1 MSGASS
7 ELRLNSSEPPPAPFL
22 VHSVSGPPGTALAA
36 FLAGR
41 CHFYGE
47 YLRPLVGPFD
57 FVVADVSAPDG
68 STKELAD
75 DLPAGEARAEGLAV
89 RLRRQGIHL
98 ERGEP
103 RTLRSPRQL
112 ESLCYSRGRSSL
124 AMIRADFSLVT
135 EMQVGAWF
143 QGGWRGRLVRRVFL
157 RVPWLATCLRILVRR
172 PGLLRTTADVW
183 FWAGVRRE
191 ASSREWRRLTRSSYV
206 ALCYHRLAGKNVEGE
221 EELDVAPRHFERQMR
236 ALRILRFHPLSPSEL
251 HAFHA
256 DPTAVLP
263 RRRYVVT
270 ADDAYAD
277 TVVELERNARLRAQ
291 VFAPTA
297 LIDEASASPRQT
309 RFANWEMLNR
319 ARAAGVAVGSHSR
332 HHVSL
337 TGLDARVLSDEI
349 SGSLRDLKRSLPDA
363 ISVLAYPY
371 GNCDEAVREATST
384 AGYEAAF
391 TTSAGRNGA
400 GTDRWC
406 LHRIGIQARN
416 TLPAFL
422 WKVVTGEPLPGR
434 WERRLVARET
444 AASRRRGRRE

>member
-7 ELRLNSSEPPPAPFL
+7 RPRPNSSEPSAAPFL
-22 VHSVSGPPGTALAA
+22 VQSISGPPRTALAA

-41 CHFYGE
+41 YHFHGE
-47 YLRPLVGPFD
+47 YLRPLVGPFE
-57 FVVADVSAPDG
+57 VIVADVSIPDG
-68 STKELAD
+68 SPTELAD
-75 DLPAGEARAEGLAV
+75 DLPAGEARAEALAV
-89 RLRRQGIHL
+89 RLRRRGMHF

-103 RTLRSPRQL
+103 RALHSPRQL

-124 AMIRADFSLVT
+124 LMIRADSSLVT

-143 QGGWRGRLVRRVFL
+143 QGGWRGRLVRRMFL
-157 RVPWLATCLRILVRR
+157 RIPRLATCLRILVRR
-172 PGLLRTTADVW
+172 PGSLRTAADVW

-191 ASSREWRRLTRSSYV
+191 ASRQEWQRLTRSSYV
-206 ALCYHRLAGKNVEGE
+206 ALCYHRLAGDYIEGE
-221 EELDVAPRHFERQMR
+221 EDLDVAPKRFERQMR
-236 ALRILRFHPLSPSEL
+236 ALGILRFRPLSSAAL
-251 HAFHA
+251 RAFHV

-270 ADDAYAD
+270 ADDAYTD
-277 TVVELERNARLRAQ
+277 TVAQFERNARLQAE

-297 LIDEASASPRQT
+297 LIDEASAATGPA
-309 RFANWEMLNR
+309 RFADWEMLNQ
-319 ARAAGVAVGSHSR
+319 ARVAGVAVGSHSR

-337 TGLDARVLSDEI
+337 TGLDARVLADEI
-349 SGSLRDLKRSLPDA
+349 AGSLRDLKRSLPDA

-371 GNCDEAVREATST
+371 GHCDEAVREATRT

-391 TTSAGRNGA
+391 TTAVGRNGA

-406 LHRIGIQARN
+406 LHRISIQERD

-444 AASRRRGRRE
+444 AARRRRRRRE